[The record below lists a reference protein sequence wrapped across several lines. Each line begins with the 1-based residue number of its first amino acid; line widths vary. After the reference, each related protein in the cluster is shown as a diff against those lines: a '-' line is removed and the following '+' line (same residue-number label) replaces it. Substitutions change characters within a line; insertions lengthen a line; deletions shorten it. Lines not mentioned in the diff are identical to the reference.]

1 MTTASSSLVPANHGS
16 QAAWPLLDILAPPL
30 GLLIVLSIARST
42 QDFLN
47 RAHMILAV
55 TTCDLRTRR

>member
-1 MTTASSSLVPANHGS
+1 VTTAYSSLVPANHGS
-16 QAAWPLLDILAPPL
+16 QAAWPLLGILAPPL

-47 RAHMILAV
+47 RVHMILAV